1 MSFLSQNVSNQ
12 LSIKRKAAT
21 LTRTSV
27 PLCHFSFVSH
37 DWQMQFMYFFLK
49 SHFRSCCWWT
59 SLISVCTSSAVQT
72 HSLQTEANQ
81 LEPRQNQQLLLP
93 IFCKETICYIL
104 KIFQLINL
112 KLKITQELS
121 RTRECKETFW
131 RHQSFFFLQVVKCI
145 Y

>member
-1 MSFLSQNVSNQ
+1 MSFLSENVFNQ

-21 LTRTSV
+21 LTQTSV

-37 DWQMQFMYFFLK
+37 DWQMHFMYFLK

-59 SLISVCTSSAVQT
+59 SLISVCTPSAVQT

-81 LEPRQNQQLLLP
+81 LEPRPNQQLFMP
-93 IFCKETICYIL
+93 IFCRETICYIL

-112 KLKITQELS
+112 KLKIMQELS
-121 RTRECKETFW
+121 RTRECKETLR
-131 RHQSFFFLQVVKCI
+131 RHQSFFSANSNKHLLK
-145 Y
+145 